1 MGVRWRGGVFGR
13 NHPGYVM
20 FRGYSWYDG
29 VTYYSADYGDE
40 VTEEILERNA
50 EVVGR
55 VNLSWDTLKSDYFRY
70 LLGK

>member
-1 MGVRWRGGVFGR
+1 
-13 NHPGYVM
+13 M